1 MAEPFDAS
9 AEYMTDVFVTYDGDV
24 YRSLVRC
31 QGVIPPS
38 WPWEL
43 RTDYGSKA
51 AEVAE
56 PEPVAE
62 PVVEPE
68 VVEPEPEPAAEVE
81 PVAAESDL
89 VVESEPDAPAV
100 PEEQP

>member
-31 QGVIPPS
+31 QGVIPS
-38 WPWEL
+38 AWPWEL

-68 VVEPEPEPAAEVE
+68 VVEPEPVAE
-81 PVAAESDL
+81 PVPDVPEPEVA
-89 VVESEPDAPAV
+89 PDAPAAEPA
-100 PEEQP
+100 PEV

>member
-31 QGVIPPS
+31 QGVIPPA

-51 AEVAE
+51 AAVAEPVAEPVVELEVVE

-62 PVVEPE
+62 PVPDVPEPE
-68 VVEPEPEPAAEVE
+68 VA
-81 PVAAESDL
+81 
-89 VVESEPDAPAV
+89 PDAPAV